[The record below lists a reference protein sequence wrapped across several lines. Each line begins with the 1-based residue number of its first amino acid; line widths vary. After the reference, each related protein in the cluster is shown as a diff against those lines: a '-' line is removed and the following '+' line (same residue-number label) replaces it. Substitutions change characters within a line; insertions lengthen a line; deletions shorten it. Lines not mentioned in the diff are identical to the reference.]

1 MPRYFYTYGSSPD
14 YPFKNGW
21 TEVIALNRGQADA
34 FFRAAHPDIHP
45 GILNCAIVYSE
56 AEFAKSVMMKKTNF
70 GAGCHETLGILT
82 YNNDSNPSKHKAAH
96 TNNIPD
102 ILKGQLEF
110 ILDECK
116 GGDIIIT
123 VIEKT
128 NKKKEGLYDI

>member
-14 YPFKNGW
+14 YPFKDGW
-21 TEVIALNRGQADA
+21 TEVIALNQGQADA
-34 FFRAAHPDIHP
+34 FFRAAHPDVHP

-82 YNNDSNPSKHKAAH
+82 YNNDSNSIKRNATS

-102 ILKGQLEF
+102 TLKGQLEF

-116 GGDIIIT
+116 GGDLIIT

-128 NKKKEGLYDI
+128 NKKGGLI